1 LLAGMMELFHY
12 LHYGLAAILIFVG
25 AKMLLSNYYHIP
37 TFIALGVV
45 GGVLLISVAASLL
58 NPQSQKQ

>member
-1 LLAGMMELFHY
+1 MLELFHY

-37 TFIALGVV
+37 TLIALGVV
-45 GGVLLISVAASLL
+45 AGVLLISVAASLL